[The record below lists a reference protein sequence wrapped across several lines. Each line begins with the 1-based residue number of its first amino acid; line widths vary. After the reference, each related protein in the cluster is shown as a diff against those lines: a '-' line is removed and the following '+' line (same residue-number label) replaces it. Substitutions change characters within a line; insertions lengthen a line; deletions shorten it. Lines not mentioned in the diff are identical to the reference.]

1 MLKMSKKQIKP
12 SIASMCRQITKVY
25 LSTIKEYYETN
36 QFVNC
41 EMQKLVT
48 TYEIK
53 GRKIDFYL
61 TFSKKRGADFGHQ
74 IGGLF
79 YPKQQKNRRYSIE
92 ITLKINKDFNP
103 RCYSDVNIRIHS
115 CLVHEVEH
123 YLQKIKFPY
132 REKLPRCNY
141 KTTEDYINSLS
152 EIEAYTKMLYFI
164 HKKTKVSFCKLLAE
178 EAENISDDE
187 DLQTLFMDNIT
198 QFIMKR
204 KDLNLLKNI
213 QF

>member
-1 MLKMSKKQIKP
+1 MS
-12 SIASMCRQITKVY
+12 Y
-25 LSTIKEYYETN
+25 IKECYENN
-36 QFVNC
+36 QFVSC
-41 EMQKLVT
+41 EMEKLVT

-53 GRKIDFYL
+53 GRQIDFYL
-61 TFSKKRGADFGHQ
+61 NFSKKKNGSTGHQ

-79 YPKQQKNRRYSIE
+79 YPTQQKNRRYKIAV
-92 ITLKINKDFNP
+92 TLVVYKHFNP
-103 RCYSDVNIRIHS
+103 VCYSDVNLRIHS
-115 CLVHEVEH
+115 CLIHEVEH

-132 REKLPRCNY
+132 REKLPRLDY
-141 KTTEDYINSLS
+141 ETPKDYINSFS

-164 HKKTKVSFCKLLAE
+164 HKKTKVSFCKLLLE

-198 QFIMKR
+198 NFILKR
-204 KDLNLLKNI
+204 KDLNLIKNI